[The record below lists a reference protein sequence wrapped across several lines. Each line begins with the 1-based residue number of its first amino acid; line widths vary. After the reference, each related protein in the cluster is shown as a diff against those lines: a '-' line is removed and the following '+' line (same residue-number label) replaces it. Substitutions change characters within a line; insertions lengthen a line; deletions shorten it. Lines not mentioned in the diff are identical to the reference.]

1 LKNARSRMLTPTEK
15 SKRKMM
21 WICVL
26 PALLFTSVLVIYPLL
41 DIIYLS
47 FKEIKFFGDVN
58 VKPGFTLANYDRV
71 LNLKNF
77 WNALKNTIY
86 YTAMSILISFVFGFS
101 LALLLNQK
109 VRGKRLFEVLLLLA
123 WPIPGVVVS
132 LLFMWMFDSNF
143 GIINI
148 ILRSLSII
156 QSNIPWF
163 TNANTAFGAVIVATA
178 WKLYPFFTLMLYAGI
193 QAIPLEYY
201 ESAKIDG
208 AGVFARFFHITIP
221 ALRQIIAI
229 SMMQQI
235 LWVFRNY
242 DLIAV
247 LTGGGP
253 GRATETLPMLL
264 YNEAFNY
271 SRMGSATAIGVLGLI
286 VCTLIVLVF
295 MPVVKKEFF

>member
-1 LKNARSRMLTPTEK
+1 
-15 SKRKMM
+15 M
-21 WICVL
+21 WACAL
-26 PALLFTSVLVIYPLL
+26 PALILTAVLIVYPLL
-41 DIIYLS
+41 DIVYLS

-58 VKPGFTLANYDRV
+58 VKAGFTLKNYARV
-71 LNLKNF
+71 FGLKHF
-77 WNALKNTIY
+77 WNALRHTVY
-86 YTAMSILISFVFGFS
+86 YTVMSITVSFIFGFA

-109 VRGKRLFEVLLLLA
+109 VRAKRLFEVLLLLA

-132 LLFMWMFDSNF
+132 LLFSWMFDANF

-148 ILRSLSII
+148 ILRSLGVISTNV
-156 QSNIPWF
+156 SWF
-163 TNANTAFGAVIVATA
+163 TNVTTAFNAVIITTA
-178 WKLYPFFTLMLYAGI
+178 WKLYPFFTLMLYAGL

-208 AGVFARFFHITIP
+208 AGVFARFYHITLP

-253 GRATETLPMLL
+253 SRGTETLPLLL

-271 SRMGSATAIGVLGLI
+271 SRMGSAAAIGVAGLI
-286 VCTLIVLVF
+286 VCVLIVLAF
-295 MPVVKKEFF
+295 MPVVKKEFY